1 MTEAFIRIEGARQ
14 NNLKNLNLSLPLN
27 ELTVITGVSGSGK
40 SSLAFDTVYAEGQR
54 RYVETFSP
62 YARQFLDRMDKPL
75 ADRIDGIPPAIAIDQ
90 TNPVRTSR
98 STVGTMTELNDH
110 LKLLFARA
118 AQLYCRG
125 CGNPVRRDSPDSIYD
140 DLLARIEGR
149 RAIITFALTVPKNF
163 TTEEVESLLARQG
176 YARIH
181 RRDGAR
187 LEVVQDRVRID
198 ASNRARIIEALEGAL
213 KHGREGI
220 AAYPLDEHRQA
231 GERLLYSNDLRC
243 ADCNRRYRD
252 PIPSLFSFNSPVGAC
267 DECRGFGRTMGI
279 DYGLVIPDP
288 NTTLAGGAIKT
299 WQSKSYRGCQRD
311 LMKYARERGIP
322 IDVPWKRLKKTDR
335 EWVLDGEGRF
345 RKKGVWYGVRRFF
358 AWLET
363 KAYKMHIRVLLSKYR
378 SYNPCSACDGARLK
392 ADALDW
398 RVGAL
403 AEAQHALGDTPR
415 FKPTE
420 SAYSSEVLAALPGV
434 NLHDMMLL
442 PIERLRAFFDEVAL
456 PAPMDEATELLLDG
470 VRSRLRYLTDVGLGY
485 LTLDRQSR
493 TLSGGEVQ
501 RINLTTALGTS
512 LVNALFVLDEPSIGL
527 HARDMDRVIGVLHRL
542 RDAGN
547 TLLVVEHDAQ
557 VMLAADRILDLGPGP
572 GRTGWRDRLLRF
584 AGEAARIE
592 ALAHRQLPQPRSQG
606 GSGVERRR
614 CRPPTGKSCG
624 PRTPTPSRGARRDR
638 AQLEGH
644 RRRHPAQPPGV
655 RHRCIRLGQVH
666 PGRGHLLPGTAQ
678 ARRPP
683 RGSPRPASLPDR
695 PPHHRG
701 CGDGRPVADRQD
713 HTLQSRELRRRA
725 RCDPQGVREHA
736 ARPGAGLPAGHL
748 QLQLRHRPLSD
759 LLRQRLRAY
768 RDAIPE
774 RRLHS
779 LRELRR
785 TPLPRGDPRGEGA
798 TPGHR
803 EGRCVECRC
812 MLHRRRSGDDR
823 DRGDRLLCRAW

>member
-572 GRTGWRDRLLRF
+572 GERGGEIVFFGSPAKLLASKHSLTGSYLSLARKVVPESSAGDADRQPEKAAVRGRLRH
-584 AGEAARIE
+584 
-592 ALAHRQLPQPRSQG
+592 LAVRGATEHNLKGIDVDIPLNRLVCVTGVS
-606 GSGVERRR
+606 GSGKSTLVEDI
-614 CRPPTGKSCG
+614 CY
-624 PRTPTPSRGARRDR
+624 RGLRKLA
-638 AQLEGH
+638 
-644 RRRHPAQPPGV
+644 
-655 RHRCIRLGQVH
+655 
-666 PGRGHLLPGTAQ
+666 
-678 ARRPP
+678 
-683 RGSPRPASLPDR
+683 
-695 PPHHRG
+695 
-701 CGDGRPVADRQD
+701 GRPVDPPGQHRSLTGHRTIADVVMVD
-713 HTLQSRELRRRA
+713 QSPIGKTTRSNPASYVGALDAIRKVFVNTPLARER
-725 RCDPQGVREHA
+725 DY
-736 ARPGAGLPAGHL
+736 RPGTFSFNSGTGRCPTCSGNGFEHIEM
-748 QLQLRHRPLSD
+748 QFLSD
-759 LLRQRLRAY
+759 VYIRCGDCDGRRYRA
-768 RDAIPE
+768 E
-774 RRLHS
+774 TL
-779 LRELRR
+779 EVKV
-785 TPLPRGDPRGEGA
+785 LP
-798 TPGHR
+798 PGHR